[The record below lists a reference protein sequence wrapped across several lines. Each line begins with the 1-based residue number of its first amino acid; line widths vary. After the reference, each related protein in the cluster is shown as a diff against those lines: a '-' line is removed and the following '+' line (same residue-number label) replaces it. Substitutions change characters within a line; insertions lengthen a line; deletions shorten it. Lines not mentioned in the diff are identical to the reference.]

1 MAFSIIKD
9 RSICF
14 IGTKPMPK
22 ISELRRE
29 SRREQILEAALSCF
43 SENGFHQTGM
53 ADIVRRSGMSHGA
66 VYVYF
71 PSKED
76 IIEALADD
84 RHQREAI
91 LNSVVQNA
99 KNPIEGIQA
108 LVRAYAGW
116 AIDPAGEARRR
127 VGINGWAEALRSP
140 RVHARVIDGIRVP
153 HAMIAELVGQAQRME
168 MLSRD
173 LSADAIARCLIALFQ
188 GFVLQVTWGEKF
200 DIDACVAVADRML
213 AGLAPVKRE
222 TGQSQKRS
230 T

>member
-1 MAFSIIKD
+1 
-9 RSICF
+9 
-14 IGTKPMPK
+14 MPK
-22 ISELRRE
+22 ISEMRRE
-29 SRREQILEAALSCF
+29 SRRDQILEAALACF

-99 KNPIEGIQA
+99 KNPIEGIHA

-116 AIDPAGEARRR
+116 VSDPAGEARRR

-140 RVHARVIDGIRVP
+140 RVHARVIDGIRIPQGV
-153 HAMIAELVGQAQRME
+153 IAELVGQAQRME
-168 MLSRD
+168 LLSRD
-173 LSADAIARCLIALFQ
+173 LSADAIARSLIALFQ
-188 GFVLQVTWGEKF
+188 GFVLQVTWGEKL

-222 TGQSQKRS
+222 TGQSRKRS

>member
-1 MAFSIIKD
+1 
-9 RSICF
+9 
-14 IGTKPMPK
+14 MPK

-29 SRREQILEAALSCF
+29 TRRDQILEAALACF

-84 RHQREAI
+84 RHQREVI
-91 LNSVVQNA
+91 LNSVVQKA
-99 KNPIEGIQA
+99 KNPIEGIHA

-116 AIDPAGEARRR
+116 VIDPAGEPRRR

-153 HAMIAELVGQAQRME
+153 HAMIVELVRQAQRME
-168 MLSRD
+168 LLSRD
-173 LSADAIARCLIALFQ
+173 LSADAIARSLIALFQ
-188 GFVLQVTWGEKF
+188 GFVLQVTWREKI
-200 DIDACVAVADRML
+200 DIDACVAVVDRML
-213 AGLAPVKRE
+213 TGLAPVERNSRQSRE
-222 TGQSQKRS
+222 GSN
-230 T
+230 

>member
-1 MAFSIIKD
+1 
-9 RSICF
+9 
-14 IGTKPMPK
+14 MPK

-29 SRREQILEAALSCF
+29 SRRDQILEAALACF

-99 KNPIEGIQA
+99 KNPIEGIHA
-108 LVRAYAGW
+108 LVHAYAGW
-116 AIDPAGEARRR
+116 VSDPAGEARRR

-140 RVHARVIDGIRVP
+140 RVHARVIDGIRIPQGV
-153 HAMIAELVGQAQRME
+153 IAELVGQAQRME
-168 MLSRD
+168 LLSRD
-173 LSADAIARCLIALFQ
+173 LSADAIARSLIALFQ
-188 GFVLQVTWGEKF
+188 GFVLQVTWGEKI

-222 TGQSQKRS
+222 TGQSRKRS